1 VQVSSTLPC
10 DLDFG
15 ACLTTGILP
24 PFVAAGGNVNALR
37 ACNATEA
44 AARLLPRVR
53 CVGAKPPVAD
63 VLPEMTLPGQP

>member
-1 VQVSSTLPC
+1 VSSTLPC

-15 ACLTTGILP
+15 ACLTTNVLP
-24 PFVAAGGNVNALR
+24 PFVAAGGNVMALR
-37 ACNATEA
+37 GCNATEA

-53 CVGAKPPVAD
+53 CVGAKPAVAD